1 MIAFFVIVS
10 YIILLFVITIIYK
23 KFNSNNTE
31 FLRKIIHI
39 GIGPLIPIAKI
50 LDINEVTALF
60 FAGGISLLILLNYIY
75 KLFPIIEDIDRK
87 SFGTFFYCISLFILI
102 FLFWENDPSSLIAG
116 YFIMSF
122 GDGFAGLIGKSIKS
136 RNWFIFNQRKSIIG
150 TTLMFCISL
159 TVLISV
165 GLLNN
170 LELNINYFSIAL
182 LATILEQFS
191 VLGIDNLIVP
201 LASSLCFHLLITN

>member
-1 MIAFFVIVS
+1 MIAFFIIVS
-10 YIILLFVITIIYK
+10 YIILLFVITSIYK
-23 KFNSNNTE
+23 NFNSNNKE

-50 LDINEVTALF
+50 LDINEVTALL

-75 KLFPIIEDIDRK
+75 KIFPIIEDIDRK

-102 FLFWENDPSSLIAG
+102 FLFWDKDPASLVAG

-136 RNWFIFNQRKSIIG
+136 RNWIIFNQRKSIVG
-150 TTLMFCISL
+150 TTVMFCISL
-159 TVLISV
+159 TVLICV

-170 LELNINYFSIAL
+170 LEFNINYFSIAL

-191 VLGIDNLIVP
+191 ALGIDNFIVP
-201 LASSLCFHLLITN
+201 IASSLCFHLLITN